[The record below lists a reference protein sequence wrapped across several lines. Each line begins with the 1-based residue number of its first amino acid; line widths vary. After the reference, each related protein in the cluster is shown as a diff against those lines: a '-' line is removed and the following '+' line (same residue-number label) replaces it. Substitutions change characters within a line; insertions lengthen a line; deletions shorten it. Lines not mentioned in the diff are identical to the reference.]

1 MPIPVPVTGN
11 DHKSGR
17 TISGLWKS
25 KEETRNVSFFQVGS
39 MRFLKQC
46 LRALPPSPFPS
57 SSGGPTRRP
66 PAFSTVS
73 TDREIEKSI
82 IKSVGEGTFPWT
94 LAAALE

>member
-1 MPIPVPVTGN
+1 MLIPVPVIGN

-25 KEETRNVSFFQVGS
+25 KEETRNVSSGLNEV
-39 MRFLKQC
+39 LKQC

-73 TDREIEKSI
+73 TDREIEKAI
-82 IKSVGEGTFPWT
+82 IKRVGEGTSPWT